1 MGDFN
6 SVVDE
11 LSGIDL
17 DDLDLVVDELLN
29 VGLEGFDSDVDEYD
43 YMNNWMEDILAIEV
57 RKGKETRKGSHN
69 QGDN

>member
-11 LSGIDL
+11 LSRIDL

-43 YMNNWMEDILAIEV
+43 YMNKRM
-57 RKGKETRKGSHN
+57 
-69 QGDN
+69 